1 MSVAAEREL
10 VQLANDY
17 RGLAAHYREQERE
30 TEADALELVE
40 LMLRQCVH
48 LLGRVKGCGW

>member
-1 MSVAAEREL
+1 VSVAAEREL

-17 RGLAAHYREQERE
+17 RGLAAHYREQQKD

-40 LMLRQCVH
+40 LMLRQAVH
-48 LLGRVKGCGW
+48 LIGKTKGCG